1 MRGTR
6 WTKGWL
12 AAAVTLSALACFKS
26 PAKKAAEVRECSR
39 ITMDAQGA
47 AQCLV
52 LQYRWKQPAALAAAT
67 AYQQQQDAL
76 AQSRADS
83 SWRADAA
90 KHKREIADCAT
101 DPSGDVERCLVLYGW
116 ADARAGVTADS
127 LWHHESPKHRQEIAT
142 CTRQRKMQAGSCLQ
156 LYYKWS
162 PTRALAVDDSI
173 RLAQTKR

>member
-1 MRGTR
+1 MR
-6 WTKGWL
+6 WTKIGL
-12 AAAVTLSALACFKS
+12 AATVTLFAFACIKSA
-26 PAKKAAEVRECSR
+26 AKKAAEVRECSR

-52 LQYRWKQPAALAAAT
+52 LQYRWKQAAALAAAT
-67 AYQQQQDAL
+67 AYQQQHDSL
-76 AQSRADS
+76 AQVHADS

-90 KHKREIADCAT
+90 KHKREIADCAA
-101 DPSGDVERCLVLYGW
+101 DPSGDVARCLVLYGW
-116 ADARAGVTADS
+116 ADARAAATADS
-127 LWHHESPKHRQEIAT
+127 LWHHDAPKHRQEVAT

-173 RLAQTKR
+173 RLAQMKR

>member
-52 LQYRWKQPAALAAAT
+52 LQYRWKQSAALAAAT
-67 AYQQQQDAL
+67 AYQEQQDAL

-101 DPSGDVERCLVLYGW
+101 DPSGD
-116 ADARAGVTADS
+116 
-127 LWHHESPKHRQEIAT
+127 T